1 MIIETE
7 NIFYECTGCMAG
19 MELFA
24 DFEGVKRKHRISFEA
39 DLGKFFHVKKGQ
51 FVLNKSC
58 PNCEKEVL
66 IRV

>member
-1 MIIETE
+1 MITETE

-19 MELFA
+19 MELFT

-39 DLGKFFHVKKGQ
+39 DLGQFSHVKKGQ
-51 FVLNKSC
+51 FVTNKSC
-58 PNCEKEVL
+58 PNCENEVL